1 MQKKR
6 TIKLNIKLP
15 KGVYATPEM
24 EAKVIDAALGAIKS
38 FASGI
43 EAARTAAAEL
53 QKKGFAITAEE
64 LLARRAG
71 RKVQSAL
78 STKAKSVANKAP
90 KARKRVVLS
99 AKQKDEIA
107 DALKNGKA
115 TANALAKK
123 YGCSPA
129 TINLLKKERG
139 LTKSRKK

>member
-24 EAKVIDAALGAIKS
+24 EAKVIDAALSAIKS

-64 LLARRAG
+64 LLASRTG
-71 RKVQSAL
+71 RKVKTA
-78 STKAKSVANKAP
+78 TKTAAKPAASKT
-90 KARKRVVLS
+90 RKRVVLS
-99 AKQKDEIA
+99 PKQKDEIVE
-107 DALKNGKA
+107 ALKSGKA

-139 LTKSRKK
+139 LTKPRK